1 VTFSVPLSSAALD
14 SKARSLPLDAP
25 IFPYGGAGGL
35 TLIQRKSV
43 AHSHGNQC
51 LSSDACEA
59 PSQSASFKVQIGHR
73 DR

>member
-1 VTFSVPLSSAALD
+1 MLLF
-14 SKARSLPLDAP
+14 
-25 IFPYGGAGGL
+25 FPYGGAGGR

-59 PSQSASFKVQIGHR
+59 PSQES
-73 DR
+73 